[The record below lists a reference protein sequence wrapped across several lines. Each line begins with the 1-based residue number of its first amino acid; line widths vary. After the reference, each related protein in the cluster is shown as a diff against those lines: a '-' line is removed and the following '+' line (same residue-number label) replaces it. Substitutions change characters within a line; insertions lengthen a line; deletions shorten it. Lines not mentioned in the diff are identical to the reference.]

1 MRSARLEE
9 QDRELSQ
16 IEVDE
21 VFRLVRHIRTEVP
34 AHDAVPRRVVLST
47 HSHFLGSLG
56 NFGNS

>member
-34 AHDAVPRRVVLST
+34 AHDAVPRRVVLSEHYT
-47 HSHFLGSLG
+47 FSRVH
-56 NFGNS
+56 